1 MFTMAHTDRPPE
13 ASSLI
18 SMSIEQVYSA
28 LLTSEDGLSNEEFRK
43 RQGQYGKNDIIRD
56 RPFSWGGRVWH
67 ALLDPF
73 SALLVFAGLL
83 ALLSGITE
91 LGAVVFAIVF
101 LNAALS
107 VVQEWRGERAME
119 ALRKWVP
126 QSAMVM
132 RDGTLHRIDVEDI
145 VPGDVIQLDL
155 GERVPADARLVE
167 ANGMWTDNAPLTG
180 ESTPQSRRA
189 VPAELGTRPEESPNL
204 VFMGTSVTSGSGVAI
219 VYATG
224 MSTRFGQI
232 ARLTHE
238 AVQSASPLEK
248 EIERTARYD
257 LVIAIAVGLAFFAA
271 GTLFLHLNAVSAAL
285 LMIGVM
291 VAFVPEGLQLTIS
304 TALAVSLV
312 EMARNKVLVKKLA
325 AVQTLG
331 SVTVIC
337 TDKTGTITRGVMT
350 VSEIWVDGTTVKVS
364 GIMPG
369 MNGQATVDGK
379 YVSPAMV
386 PDLEWAFELCVL
398 CNNAKLVPSTEP
410 SADWNVLGDPTDSA
424 LLMAAKKLGLE
435 PDDIR
440 NKNPRTAVLPFDPA
454 RRTMITHHDDDG
466 GTLICVKGALDVVL
480 RQCSSRLS
488 NGRTEPLDNDSRSV
502 IQKEEGSLTD
512 LGLRVIALAF
522 KRVQNRTADIP
533 MAESDLTFAGLVG
546 MRDPPRPEVREA
558 LRQAGRA
565 GVRTIII
572 TGDHA
577 STALE
582 VAREVGM
589 VDGGVTI
596 ITGEQLDELDDA
608 RLSETLGQPRLIF
621 ARTSP
626 AQKQRI
632 VSTLKAKN
640 EVVAVTGDGANDAPS
655 LKNADIGVAMGVSG
669 TDVAREAADII
680 LLDDSYASIIRSIK
694 LGRGIYDNIRKF
706 VVYVF
711 THNWAELVPYLV
723 YGLLAIPLPLLAV
736 QILAIDLIIDVPP
749 SLALSREPPERGVM
763 DRPPRSRTQRLFD
776 MDFLTRSVAIGAVI
790 AMVALAGCML
800 TWSNGGWQFG
810 MQLPADGLVYRKGT
824 TMAFA
829 AIVVA
834 QMANLLGSRT
844 LDTSILQME
853 WTSNRWIWAG
863 LMWMI
868 GSLLLMVYYP
878 PLQSVFGTASLS
890 LPDWAFLAAG
900 AMVVLVV
907 NEMMKF
913 FLRRRSVRHSAQEG
927 SRI

>member
-1 MFTMAHTDRPPE
+1 M
-13 ASSLI
+13 
-18 SMSIEQVYSA
+18 
-28 LLTSEDGLSNEEFRK
+28 
-43 RQGQYGKNDIIRD
+43 
-56 RPFSWGGRVWH
+56 
-67 ALLDPF
+67 
-73 SALLVFAGLL
+73 
-83 ALLSGITE
+83 
-91 LGAVVFAIVF
+91 
-101 LNAALS
+101 
-107 VVQEWRGERAME
+107 
-119 ALRKWVP
+119 
-126 QSAMVM
+126 
-132 RDGTLHRIDVEDI
+132 
-145 VPGDVIQLDL
+145 
-155 GERVPADARLVE
+155 
-167 ANGMWTDNAPLTG
+167 
-180 ESTPQSRRA
+180 
-189 VPAELGTRPEESPNL
+189 
-204 VFMGTSVTSGSGVAI
+204 
-219 VYATG
+219 
-224 MSTRFGQI
+224 
-232 ARLTHE
+232 
-238 AVQSASPLEK
+238 
-248 EIERTARYD
+248 
-257 LVIAIAVGLAFFAA
+257 
-271 GTLFLHLNAVSAAL
+271 
-285 LMIGVM
+285 
-291 VAFVPEGLQLTIS
+291 
-304 TALAVSLV
+304 
-312 EMARNKVLVKKLA
+312 
-325 AVQTLG
+325 
-331 SVTVIC
+331 
-337 TDKTGTITRGVMT
+337 
-350 VSEIWVDGTTVKVS
+350 
-364 GIMPG
+364 
-369 MNGQATVDGK
+369 
-379 YVSPAMV
+379 
-386 PDLEWAFELCVL
+386 
-398 CNNAKLVPSTEP
+398 
-410 SADWNVLGDPTDSA
+410 
-424 LLMAAKKLGLE
+424 
-435 PDDIR
+435 
-440 NKNPRTAVLPFDPA
+440 
-454 RRTMITHHDDDG
+454 
-466 GTLICVKGALDVVL
+466 
-480 RQCSSRLS
+480 
-488 NGRTEPLDNDSRSV
+488 
-502 IQKEEGSLTD
+502 
-512 LGLRVIALAF
+512 IALAF

-655 LKNADIGVAMGVSG
+655 LKEADIGVAMGVSG